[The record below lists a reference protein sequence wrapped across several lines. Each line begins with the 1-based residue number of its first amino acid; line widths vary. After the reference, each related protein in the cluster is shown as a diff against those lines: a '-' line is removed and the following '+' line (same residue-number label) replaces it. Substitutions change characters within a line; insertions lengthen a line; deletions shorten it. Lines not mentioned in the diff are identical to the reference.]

1 MYQKDLISTFNTSFS
16 ILKNFVNPKHAHK
29 NFKSYIVPKTL
40 VQTLVLGISDNQI
53 KIRYHKIW

>member
-1 MYQKDLISTFNTSFS
+1 MNQKDLISAFNTSIS
-16 ILKNFVNPKHAHK
+16 ILKNFVNTQHAHK
-29 NFKSYIVPKTL
+29 NLKSYNVPKTL